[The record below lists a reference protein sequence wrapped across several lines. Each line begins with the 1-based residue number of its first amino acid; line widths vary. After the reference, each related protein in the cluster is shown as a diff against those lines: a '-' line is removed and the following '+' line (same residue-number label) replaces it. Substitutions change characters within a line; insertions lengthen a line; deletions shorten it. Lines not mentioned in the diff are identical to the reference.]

1 MASQY
6 TPSASS
12 NREESLIPGSS
23 RQIEVVNT
31 MTEPETI
38 PAKSR
43 AKPAVAKKKAPAKKR
58 VAAPRG
64 KLVIVESP
72 AKARTIGRYLGAGY
86 TVKASMGHIRDLPK
100 STLGVDVNDDF
111 LPKYLIPR
119 DKSKVVKDLKA
130 SVQGAREIYL
140 ATDPDREGEAIAWHL
155 IHATEATEKPLR
167 RVVFHEITPQ
177 AIAEAMEHPRE
188 IDMDLVDAQQARR
201 ILDRLVGY
209 GISPLLWK
217 KVKRGLSAGR
227 VQTAALRIVVE
238 REREIDQ
245 FIPVEYWSLDADLN
259 KITGA
264 APADRDTFRA
274 SLHQVDGKKADLTNG
289 EQTHGIVAALD
300 GASWRV
306 ADVVRRETRRRAQAP
321 FTTSTLQQ
329 EASRKLGFAVRRT
342 MSIAQEL
349 YEGIDLGSEGTQ
361 GLITYMRT
369 DSTNVSSS
377 AQTAAREVI
386 TSKFGAEFVPDKPPT
401 YAKKSK
407 GAQEAHEAIRPTYP
421 NRDPQSVKKLL
432 SAPQFKLYQLV
443 WQRFMASQMA
453 PAVLDNTRVD
463 VSAGSASEV
472 ASGTTRYT
480 FRATGSIVRFQGW
493 MAVYQQGR
501 DEGDTDELDRGAL
514 PDVAPGEDLNLRK
527 LLPEQH
533 FTQPPP
539 RFTEATLV
547 KALEEQG
554 IGRPSTYAP
563 TIATLQARNYV
574 AVEERKLVP
583 TEMGFVVAD
592 LLIEHF
598 PTIFDIGFTSQL
610 EGELDE
616 IASGDRAWIPT
627 LHQFYTPFTS
637 TLEKAE
643 QTMERVQIKDEP
655 TDEVCDLCGRPMV
668 IKLGR
673 YGKFLA
679 CSGFPDCR
687 NAQPL
692 LNKIGV
698 PCPTCQEGEV
708 VERRSKKGRT
718 FYGCNRYPGCDF
730 VSWNKPTGDPCPEC
744 GSFLVYVGRGASV
757 KCSSCTYTGQ
767 LLAKAGD

>member
-1 MASQY
+1 MTDSTS
-6 TPSASS
+6 TP
-12 NREESLIPGSS
+12 
-23 RQIEVVNT
+23 T
-31 MTEPETI
+31 
-38 PAKSR
+38 KSR
-43 AKPAVAKKKAPAKKR
+43 TTKPKTTKKAPARKTTAGAKKR
-58 VAAPRG
+58 TVTPRG

-72 AKARTIGRYLGAGY
+72 AKARSIGRYLGAGY

-100 STLGVDVNDDF
+100 STMGVDVTSDF
-111 LPKYLIPR
+111 EPKYLIPR
-119 DKSKVVKDLKA
+119 DKSKVVKELKE

-155 IHATEATEKPLR
+155 IQATEAQEKPLH
-167 RVVFHEITPQ
+167 RVVFHEITP
-177 AIAEAMEHPRE
+177 EAVLTAMDHPRA

-245 FIPVEYWSLDADLN
+245 FIAVEYWSIDADLA
-259 KITGA
+259 KITDL
-264 APADRDTFRA
+264 PASARDTFRA
-274 SLHQVDGKKADLTNG
+274 SLHQIRGKKAELSNG
-289 EQTHGIVAALD
+289 EQAHGIVADLD

-306 ADVVRRETRRRAQAP
+306 ADVVRRETRRRPQAP

-349 YEGIDLGSEGTQ
+349 YEGIDLGAEGTQ
-361 GLITYMRT
+361 GVITYMRT

-377 AQTAAREVI
+377 AQQAARTVI
-386 TSKFGAEFVPDKPPT
+386 ADRFGPQFVPSKPPV
-401 YAKKSK
+401 YARKSK
-407 GAQEAHEAIRPTYP
+407 GAQEAHEAIRPTSP
-421 NRDPQSVKKLL
+421 HRDPLSMKKLL
-432 SAPQFKLYQLV
+432 SAQQFKLYQLI
-443 WQRFMASQMA
+443 WQRFMASQMES
-453 PAVLDNTRVD
+453 AVLDNTRVD
-463 VSAGSASEV
+463 VGAGRKADVERGD
-472 ASGTTRYT
+472 APYT
-480 FRATGSIVRFQGW
+480 FRATGSIVKFQGW
-493 MAVYQQGR
+493 MAVYQMGR
-501 DEGDTDELDRGAL
+501 DEGETDELDRGAL
-514 PDVAPGEDLNLRK
+514 PDVAPGEDLNLLK

-563 TIATLQARNYV
+563 TVATLQARNYV
-574 AVEERKLVP
+574 TVEERKLVP
-583 TEMGFVVAD
+583 TEMGFVVSD
-592 LLIEHF
+592 LLVEHF
-598 PTIFDIGFTSQL
+598 PDIFNIGFTSRL

-616 IASGDRAWIPT
+616 IASGERAWIPT
-627 LHQFYTPFTS
+627 LHEFYTPFTS
-637 TLEKAE
+637 TLERAE
-643 QTMERVQIKDEP
+643 QTMERVKIRDEP
-655 TDEVCDLCGRPMV
+655 TDEVCEQCGSPMV

-679 CSGFPDCR
+679 CSAFPDCR
-687 NAQPL
+687 NARPL
-692 LNKIGV
+692 LVKIDV
-698 PCPTCQEGEV
+698 PCPTCSEGEV

-718 FYGCNRYPGCDF
+718 FYGCNRYPECDF
-730 VSWNKPTGDPCPEC
+730 VSWNKPAGENCPVC
-744 GSFLVYVGRGASV
+744 NSYLVYVGRGSGV
-757 KCSSCTYTGQ
+757 KCSSCNYSGQ

>member
-1 MASQY
+1 MTDNAS
-6 TPSASS
+6 TS
-12 NREESLIPGSS
+12 
-23 RQIEVVNT
+23 T
-31 MTEPETI
+31 
-38 PAKSR
+38 KSR
-43 AKPAVAKKKAPAKKR
+43 SKTGTTKKTAAKKSTAGAKKR

-100 STLGVDVNDDF
+100 STLGVDVDADF

-119 DKSKVVKDLKA
+119 DKTKVVKELKD

-155 IHATEATEKPLR
+155 VHATDASEKPLH

-177 AIAEAMEHPRE
+177 AITEAMEHPRP

-245 FIPVEYWSLDADLN
+245 FIPVEYWSLDADLA

-264 APADRDTFRA
+264 VPTDRDTFRA
-274 SLHQVDGKKADLTNG
+274 SLHQVHGKKA
-289 EQTHGIVAALD
+289 GIVDALE

-321 FTTSTLQQ
+321 FITSTLQQ

-377 AQTAAREVI
+377 AQQSARDVI
-386 TSKFGAEFVPDKPPT
+386 ASRFGPAFVPDKPPV
-401 YAKKSK
+401 YSRKSK

-421 NRDPQSVKKLL
+421 HRDPQSVKKLL
-432 SAPQFKLYQLV
+432 SAPQFRLYQLV

-463 VSAGSASEV
+463 VGAGPGAEV
-472 ASGTTRYT
+472 TAGNAPYI
-480 FRATGSIVRFQGW
+480 FRATGSIVKFQGW

-501 DEGDTDELDRGAL
+501 DEGETDELDRGAL
-514 PDVAPGEDLNLRK
+514 PEVAPGEDLNLLK

-598 PTIFDIGFTSQL
+598 PKIFDIGFTSQL

-616 IASGDRAWIPT
+616 IASGERAWIPT

-643 QTMERVQIKDEP
+643 QTMERVKIKDEP
-655 TDEVCDLCGRPMV
+655 TDEVCEICGRPMV

-687 NAQPL
+687 NARPL
-692 LNKIGV
+692 LTKIDV
-698 PCPTCQEGEV
+698 PCPTCGVGEV

-718 FYGCNRYPGCDF
+718 FYGCNRYPECDF
-730 VSWNKPTGDPCPEC
+730 VSWNKPTGENCPEC
-744 GSFLVYVGRGASV
+744 GSYLVYVGKGATV
-757 KCSSCTYTGQ
+757 KCSSCNYTGQ